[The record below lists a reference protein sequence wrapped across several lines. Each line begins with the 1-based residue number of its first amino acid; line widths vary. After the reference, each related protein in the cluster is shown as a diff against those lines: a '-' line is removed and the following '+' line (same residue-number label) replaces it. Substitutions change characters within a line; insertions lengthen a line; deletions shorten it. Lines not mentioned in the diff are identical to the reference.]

1 MWKVGKCILLNWQL
15 KRIRRVVCNSVGAEM
30 LALSDAVDN
39 GVYLTKLLSQ
49 RLFNDTYCIPMEVVT
64 NSKSLYDALHS
75 KENVLG
81 KCLRIDIVLLKEF
94 IDNKSVTKIHYFNK
108 NGSNIKGTLFIY
120 LFFVYC

>member
-1 MWKVGKCILLNWQL
+1 
-15 KRIRRVVCNSVGAEM
+15 M

-64 NSKSLYDALHS
+64 NCKSLYDALHS